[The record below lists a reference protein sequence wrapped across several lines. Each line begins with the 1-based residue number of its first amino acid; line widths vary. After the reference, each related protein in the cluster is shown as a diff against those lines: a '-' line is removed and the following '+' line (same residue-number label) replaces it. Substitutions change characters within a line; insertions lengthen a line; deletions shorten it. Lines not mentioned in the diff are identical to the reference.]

1 MAALKVFSKRRH
13 FFSERHD
20 ICEKRIY
27 FCKKEPRMKTFLSF
41 LLLVLTHHFLLAP
54 LIRKRLP
61 LYIGLTVALLV
72 AFGFWCLS
80 PQSIPAGQPPEF
92 RSGMAPPPP
101 RESGI
106 GGSQGRKIP
115 RPMRPEVMRLV
126 MGVLL
131 VGVDLGA
138 YFYVESRRKERK
150 MKELQ
155 AENLSQQL
163 ESLKYQ
169 INPHFF
175 MNTLNNIHALVDIDP
190 EKAKESIEVFSK
202 MMRIL
207 LYENESPTIPLSKE
221 LDFIEHFISLMRL
234 RYPEDTVKIET
245 IFPEDRS
252 GAVVPPLV
260 MASFVENS
268 FKHGV
273 SYSADSFIRIKVE
286 MQEGKVVFRCSNSTL
301 KSDSSS
307 GQGIGLDNI
316 RKRLELLYGQSYTL
330 SIDDTAGQYDVF
342 LAIPAKPETSQ
353 L

>member
-1 MAALKVFSKRRH
+1 
-13 FFSERHD
+13 
-20 ICEKRIY
+20 
-27 FCKKEPRMKTFLSF
+27 MKTFLPF
-41 LLLVLTHHFLLAP
+41 LLLVLIHHFLLAP

-61 LYIGLTVALLV
+61 LYIGLTAALLV
-72 AFGFWCLS
+72 AFGIWCFS
-80 PQSIPAGQPPEF
+80 PGNNPGGPPPEF
-92 RSGMAPPPP
+92 QSGMAPPP
-101 RESGI
+101 RGLGE
-106 GGSQGRKIP
+106 GGPQDRGHP
-115 RPMRPEVMRLV
+115 RPMRPEMMRLI

-138 YFYVESRRKERK
+138 YFYVESRRKERR

-207 LYENESPTIPLSKE
+207 LYENDSPTISLSKE

-234 RYPEDTVKIET
+234 RYPEDSVKIDT
-245 IFPEDRS
+245 NFPGERS

-260 MASFVENS
+260 MASFVENA

-273 SYSADSFIRIKVE
+273 SYSEDSFIRIKVE
-286 MQEGKVVFRCSNSTL
+286 MQDGKVVFRCSNSSH
-301 KSDSSS
+301 KPDGDSR
-307 GQGIGLDNI
+307 QGIGLDNI
-316 RKRLELLYGQSYTL
+316 RKRLALLYGQSYTL
-330 SIDDTAGQYDVF
+330 SIDDMEGQYDVL
-342 LAIPAKPETSQ
+342 LAIPANPETAQ
-353 L
+353 Q

>member
-1 MAALKVFSKRRH
+1 
-13 FFSERHD
+13 
-20 ICEKRIY
+20 
-27 FCKKEPRMKTFLSF
+27 MKTFLP
-41 LLLVLTHHFLLAP
+41 LLILVLVHHFLLAP
-54 LIRKRLP
+54 LIRKKLP
-61 LYIGLTVALLV
+61 LYIGLTAALLII
-72 AFGFWCLS
+72 FGAWCFS
-80 PQSIPAGQPPEF
+80 PSSLPDGTPPEP

-101 RESGI
+101 RGF
-106 GGSQGRKIP
+106 GPGSPHDQREH
-115 RPMRPEVMRLV
+115 RPMRPEVMRLII
-126 MGVLL
+126 GILL
-131 VGVDLGA
+131 VGVDLGV
-138 YFYVESRRKERK
+138 YFYTESKNKERR

-286 MQEGKVVFRCSNSTL
+286 MQEGKVVFRCSNSTH

-330 SIDDTAGQYDVF
+330 SIDGTSGHFDV
-342 LAIPAKPETSQ
+342 LLVIPSNPGNIQ

>member
-1 MAALKVFSKRRH
+1 
-13 FFSERHD
+13 
-20 ICEKRIY
+20 
-27 FCKKEPRMKTFLSF
+27 MKTFLPF
-41 LLLVLTHHFLLAP
+41 LLLVLIHHFLLAP

-61 LYIGLTVALLV
+61 LYIGLTAALLV
-72 AFGFWCLS
+72 AFGIWCFS
-80 PQSIPAGQPPEF
+80 SGNNPGGPPPEF
-92 RSGMAPPPP
+92 QSGMAPPP
-101 RESGI
+101 RGFGE
-106 GGSQGRKIP
+106 GSPEDRGHP
-115 RPMRPEVMRLV
+115 RPMRPEMMRLI

-138 YFYVESRRKERK
+138 YFYVESRRKERR

-221 LDFIEHFISLMRL
+221 IDFIEHFISLMRL

-286 MQEGKVVFRCSNSTL
+286 MQEGKVVFRCSNSTH

-330 SIDDTAGQYDVF
+330 SIDGTSGRFDV
-342 LAIPAKPETSQ
+342 LLVIPSNPGNIQ

>member
-1 MAALKVFSKRRH
+1 
-13 FFSERHD
+13 
-20 ICEKRIY
+20 
-27 FCKKEPRMKTFLSF
+27 MKTFLPF
-41 LLLVLTHHFLLAP
+41 LLLVLIHHFLLAP

-61 LYIGLTVALLV
+61 LYIGLTAALLV
-72 AFGFWCLS
+72 AFGIWCFS
-80 PQSIPAGQPPEF
+80 PGSNPGGPLPEF
-92 RSGMAPPPP
+92 QGGMAPPP
-101 RESGI
+101 RGLGE
-106 GGSQGRKIP
+106 GGPQDRGHP
-115 RPMRPEVMRLV
+115 RPMRPEMMRLI

-138 YFYVESRRKERK
+138 YFYVESRRKERR

-207 LYENESPTIPLSKE
+207 LYENDSPTISLSKE

-234 RYPEDTVKIET
+234 RYPEDSVKIDT

-260 MASFVENS
+260 MASFVENA

-286 MQEGKVVFRCSNSTL
+286 MQDGKVVFRCSNSSH
-301 KSDSSS
+301 KPDGDSR
-307 GQGIGLDNI
+307 QGIGLDNI
-316 RKRLELLYGQSYTL
+316 RKRLALLYGQSYSL
-330 SIDDTAGQYDVF
+330 SIDDMEGRYDVL
-342 LAIPAKPETSQ
+342 LAIPANPGNTQ
-353 L
+353 Q

>member
-1 MAALKVFSKRRH
+1 
-13 FFSERHD
+13 
-20 ICEKRIY
+20 
-27 FCKKEPRMKTFLSF
+27 MKTFLPF
-41 LLLVLTHHFLLAP
+41 LLLVLIHHFLLAP

-61 LYIGLTVALLV
+61 LYIGLTAALLV
-72 AFGFWCLS
+72 AFGIWCFS
-80 PQSIPAGQPPEF
+80 PGNNPGGPPPEF
-92 RSGMAPPPP
+92 QSGMAPPP
-101 RESGI
+101 RGLGE
-106 GGSQGRKIP
+106 GGPQDRGHP
-115 RPMRPEVMRLV
+115 RPMRPEMMRLI

-131 VGVDLGA
+131 VGVDLGT
-138 YFYVESRRKERK
+138 YFYVESRRKERR

-207 LYENESPTIPLSKE
+207 LYENDSPTISLSKE

-234 RYPEDTVKIET
+234 RYPEDSVKIDT
-245 IFPEDRS
+245 NFPGERS

-260 MASFVENS
+260 MASFVENA

-273 SYSADSFIRIKVE
+273 SYSEDSFIRIKVE
-286 MQEGKVVFRCSNSTL
+286 MQDGKVVFRCSNSSH
-301 KSDSSS
+301 KPDGDSR
-307 GQGIGLDNI
+307 QGIGLDNI
-316 RKRLELLYGQSYTL
+316 RKRLALLYGQSYTL
-330 SIDDTAGQYDVF
+330 SIDDMEGQYDVL
-342 LAIPAKPETSQ
+342 LAIPANPETTQ
-353 L
+353 Q

>member
-1 MAALKVFSKRRH
+1 
-13 FFSERHD
+13 
-20 ICEKRIY
+20 
-27 FCKKEPRMKTFLSF
+27 MKTFLPF
-41 LLLVLTHHFLLAP
+41 LLLVLIHHFLLAP

-61 LYIGLTVALLV
+61 LYIVLTAALLV
-72 AFGFWCLS
+72 AFGIWCFS
-80 PQSIPAGQPPEF
+80 PGSNPGGPPPEF
-92 RSGMAPPPP
+92 QSGMAPPP
-101 RESGI
+101 RGFGE
-106 GGSQGRKIP
+106 GGPQGRRHP
-115 RPMRPEVMRLV
+115 RPMRPEMMRLI

-138 YFYVESRRKERK
+138 YFYVESRRKERR

-207 LYENESPTIPLSKE
+207 LYENDSPTISLSKE

-234 RYPEDTVKIET
+234 RYPEDSVKIDT

-260 MASFVENS
+260 MASFVENA

-286 MQEGKVVFRCSNSTL
+286 MQDGKVVFRCSNSSH
-301 KSDSSS
+301 KPDGDSR
-307 GQGIGLDNI
+307 QGIGLDNI
-316 RKRLELLYGQSYTL
+316 RKRLALLYGQSYTL
-330 SIDDTAGQYDVF
+330 SIDDTEGQYDVL
-342 LAIPAKPETSQ
+342 LAIPANPETTQ
-353 L
+353 Q